1 MMKKLIKW
9 NNMALDLNQSFD
21 SAKSKINSMK
31 TFVETSNAAK
41 SLKRSAGNSLSKGT
55 PQLASSLDKIATQQK
70 RYLRNPPNSFDQ
82 LLELINLT
90 NGSGLNSVEYLR
102 KKLLEATVKIG
113 PEVRKIISQEA
124 IKALGC
130 SQEQT
135 FKGFKASDL
144 QLTPLSTLPVGQ
156 GIYVPVQSLDI
167 GSLLKTSVDSKTG
180 QILYEKP
187 EPTAETGVFRPYFG
201 LDPYPMNKQLNLRM
215 DGPNAG
221 QTYYE
226 EYQKYYQGTSGQD
239 LFDFQFSRTNG
250 FGVTQ
255 DCYRV
260 ALIDK
265 VLSATTITGGA
276 SAGAAANKVGE
287 FLNDYYSTINLVDD
301 VDFAAAL
308 MNQLSGA
315 INIQSNLSTEETA
328 NQTQFEIILQ
338 RILGLCFDKRSE
350 IDVSGVSKVA
360 ELDGVDESFF
370 EMSEVDLRNI
380 EIRVNNVQNGVVE
393 FVDCGNV
400 KLPVDYNTIN
410 NELVKLRDTIS
421 GQTTE
426 ARVKSIE
433 KLIDSFYNNP
443 DWKYLLPN
451 NVDVKVA
458 VNTEVLKR
466 IPLALASTVISPK
479 VLFPIFVLLQVVENK
494 AKNTYNQAITSGNTY
509 IQSGNTA
516 LGGVNNIVNNQIDFL
531 KTFKSFN
538 IEVVSK
544 IGAIY
549 LKELYAILKKDILIL
564 VSEIIKDLE
573 KSQITKKYAMI
584 LKLVNILLIVSQLVQ
599 DYRKCKSL
607 VDDILLLL
615 NQISNLTGVSIPT
628 PLLLLAG
635 ALPGTS
641 PERSTINTIELL
653 QSVGIPTGVLPD
665 GSPNLMG
672 VFNFMSHKGA
682 DQENSENGQTQIS
695 VIVPPLTGG
704 LLKGFG
710 KHF

>member
-1 MMKKLIKW
+1 
-9 NNMALDLNQSFD
+9 MALDLNQSFD

-187 EPTAETGVFRPYFG
+187 EPNVEAGVFRPYFG
-201 LDPYPMNKQLNLRM
+201 PDPYPMNKQLNLRM

-479 VLFPIFVLLQVVENK
+479 VLFPIFILLQVVENK
-494 AKNTYNQAITSGNTY
+494 AKNTYNQAITSANTY
-509 IQSGNTA
+509 VQSGNTI

-615 NQISNLTGVSIPT
+615 NQISNLTGVSIPS

-641 PERSTINTIELL
+641 PERATINTIELL

>member
-1 MMKKLIKW
+1 
-9 NNMALDLNQSFD
+9 MALDLNQSFD

-479 VLFPIFVLLQVVENK
+479 VLFPIFILLQVVENK
-494 AKNTYNQAITSGNTY
+494 AKNTYNQAITSANTY
-509 IQSGNTA
+509 VQSGNTI

-615 NQISNLTGVSIPT
+615 NQISNLTGVSIPS

-641 PERSTINTIELL
+641 PERATINTIELL

>member
-1 MMKKLIKW
+1 
-9 NNMALDLNQSFD
+9 
-21 SAKSKINSMK
+21 
-31 TFVETSNAAK
+31 
-41 SLKRSAGNSLSKGT
+41 
-55 PQLASSLDKIATQQK
+55 
-70 RYLRNPPNSFDQ
+70 
-82 LLELINLT
+82 
-90 NGSGLNSVEYLR
+90 
-102 KKLLEATVKIG
+102 
-113 PEVRKIISQEA
+113 
-124 IKALGC
+124 
-130 SQEQT
+130 
-135 FKGFKASDL
+135 
-144 QLTPLSTLPVGQ
+144 
-156 GIYVPVQSLDI
+156 
-167 GSLLKTSVDSKTG
+167 
-180 QILYEKP
+180 
-187 EPTAETGVFRPYFG
+187 
-201 LDPYPMNKQLNLRM
+201 
-215 DGPNAG
+215 
-221 QTYYE
+221 
-226 EYQKYYQGTSGQD
+226 
-239 LFDFQFSRTNG
+239 
-250 FGVTQ
+250 
-255 DCYRV
+255 
-260 ALIDK
+260 
-265 VLSATTITGGA
+265 
-276 SAGAAANKVGE
+276 
-287 FLNDYYSTINLVDD
+287 
-301 VDFAAAL
+301 
-308 MNQLSGA
+308 
-315 INIQSNLSTEETA
+315 
-328 NQTQFEIILQ
+328 
-338 RILGLCFDKRSE
+338 
-350 IDVSGVSKVA
+350 
-360 ELDGVDESFF
+360 
-370 EMSEVDLRNI
+370 MSEVDLRNI

-494 AKNTYNQAITSGNTY
+494 AKNTYNQAITSANTY
-509 IQSGNTA
+509 VQSGNTI

-573 KSQITKKYAMI
+573 KSQVTKKYAMI

-615 NQISNLTGVSIPT
+615 NQISNLTGISIPS

-641 PERSTINTIELL
+641 PERATINTIELL
-653 QSVGIPTGVLPD
+653 QSVGLPTGVLPD

-672 VFNFMSHKGA
+672 IYNFMTHKGA

>member
-1 MMKKLIKW
+1 
-9 NNMALDLNQSFD
+9 MALDLNQSFD

>member
-167 GSLLKTSVDSKTG
+167 GNLLKTSVDSKTG

-201 LDPYPMNKQLNLRM
+201 PDPYPMNKQLNLRM

-221 QTYYE
+221 QTYYQE
-226 EYQKYYQGTSGQD
+226 FQKYYQGTSGQD

-308 MNQLSGA
+308 INQLSGA

-433 KLIDSFYNNP
+433 NLIDSFYNNP

-494 AKNTYNQAITSGNTY
+494 AKNTYNQAITSANTY
-509 IQSGNTA
+509 VQSGNTI

-564 VSEIIKDLE
+564 VGEIIKDLE
-573 KSQITKKYAMI
+573 KSQVTKKYAMI

-615 NQISNLTGVSIPT
+615 NQISNLTGISIPT

-641 PERSTINTIELL
+641 PERATINTIELL

-672 VFNFMSHKGA
+672 IYNFMTHKGA

-695 VIVPPLTGG
+695 VAVPPLTGG

>member
-1 MMKKLIKW
+1 
-9 NNMALDLNQSFD
+9 MALDLNQSFD

-426 ARVKSIE
+426 SRVKSIE

-672 VFNFMSHKGA
+672 IFNLMSHKGA